1 MKLNRPVEEQK
12 IEMQYMS
19 TFFRAKEG
27 RGAVL
32 LDEIS
37 GDFFITKNS
46 SLINIKI
53 PS

>member
-27 RGAVL
+27 RGGGIVGWNKRWL
-32 LDEIS
+32 FYHQKL
-37 GDFFITKNS
+37 FFDKH
-46 SLINIKI
+46 
-53 PS
+53 